1 MKDLTNFRRGSS
13 SSSSVNKFITTTKD
27 DKLTSRERGRNN
39 DNNINSISIDNDKE
53 NMYSLLTVD
62 DNPKK

>member
-13 SSSSVNKFITTTKD
+13 SSSSVNKFITTTKN

-39 DNNINSISIDNDKE
+39 DNNINSISRDK
-53 NMYSLLTVD
+53 N
-62 DNPKK
+62 K